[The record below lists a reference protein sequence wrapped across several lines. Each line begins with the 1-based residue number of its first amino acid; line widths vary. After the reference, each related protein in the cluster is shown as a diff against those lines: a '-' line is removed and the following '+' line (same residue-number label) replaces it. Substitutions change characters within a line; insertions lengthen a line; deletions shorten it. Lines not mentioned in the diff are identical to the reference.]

1 MKTLIQENGFE
12 YSHNHRF
19 GDPKS
24 SLNEFQF
31 LLSYVIE
38 TGIEDFTEKVSYR
51 ITEDNYIQLC
61 RLTDNYNDHSI
72 VAQQLKTNENLKIQ
86 FQKIL
91 RDYFV
96 GLLLF
101 FGYPYK
107 HIDSIAFDENEFKS
121 IVLAAEEEYD
131 RLKNCKLKSHN

>member
-19 GDPKS
+19 GDPKG

-31 LLSYVIE
+31 LVSYVVD
-38 TGIEDFTEKVSYR
+38 TGIEDFTEKLYYR

-61 RLTDNYNDHSI
+61 RLTDNYNDYSI
-72 VAQQLKTNENLKIQ
+72 VAQELKGNEKLKLQIQ
-86 FQKIL
+86 TIL
-91 RDYFV
+91 GDYFV

-101 FGYPYK
+101 LGYPYK
-107 HIDSIAFDENEFKS
+107 FKDSIAFNEVEFKS
-121 IVLAAEEEYD
+121 IVLAAEEEYQ
-131 RLKNCKLKSHN
+131 RLKNGNKENGP